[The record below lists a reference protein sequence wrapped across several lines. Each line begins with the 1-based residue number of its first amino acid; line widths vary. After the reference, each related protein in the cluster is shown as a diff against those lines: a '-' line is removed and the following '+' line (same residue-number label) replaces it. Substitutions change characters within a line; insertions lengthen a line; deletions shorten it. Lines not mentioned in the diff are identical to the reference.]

1 METFFYKI
9 LPQKEASSYP
19 TYEEW
24 KLSLYPKTKNTYKG
38 SYPTYEE
45 WKPLNSILSIFSYLR
60 SYPTYEE
67 WKLTLIVTVVLQM
80 LKRSYPTYE
89 EWKHI
94 YFWRLPYKLD

>member
-1 METFFYKI
+1 M
-9 LPQKEASSYP
+9 S
-19 TYEEW
+19 
-24 KLSLYPKTKNTYKG
+24 